1 MVVVGIAYFSRDF
14 ALHNWFVQ
22 FTPNTHT
29 PVNPLFSDSQ
39 VLHVSCQEKLGKYRK
54 IGRFWIIHLNIL
66 VVITTTDLFI
76 FLIHVDFWKIL
87 LYLFVRSFLMFM
99 SIFPSYSF
107 DSFWIAVLYYVVRI
121 IIVSPV
127 FRFWGGLY
135 HFINCATAM
144 IKFLHRPRSYFGGVE
159 LLCPKISILKSFND
173 CTIGFYKPSPPN
185 SSIGGEKKPWLFL
198 FTFSWLLVI

>member
-1 MVVVGIAYFSRDF
+1 
-14 ALHNWFVQ
+14 
-22 FTPNTHT
+22 
-29 PVNPLFSDSQ
+29 
-39 VLHVSCQEKLGKYRK
+39 
-54 IGRFWIIHLNIL
+54 
-66 VVITTTDLFI
+66 
-76 FLIHVDFWKIL
+76 
-87 LYLFVRSFLMFM
+87 M

-107 DSFWIAVLYYVVRI
+107 DSFWIAMLYYVVWI

-135 HFINCATAM
+135 RFINCATAM

-198 FTFSWLLVI
+198 FTFSWLLVILNITLIKLYVCITIYITLLASCVSLKTCLFILGINHLSICMFLVNTKQCCKPQRSSSKKISLLLEELVF